1 MKKNLMAILA
11 LAAMAMLSCQSK
23 STGTSQEMTT
33 EEQTV
38 LADSLA
44 NEIDM
49 VIQTIQEETQSTAE
63 EIDSLLEGI

>member
-1 MKKNLMAILA
+1 MAILA